1 MRILLA
7 HTYYKQPGGEDRVF
21 EAECALLRRNGHDVV
36 EYRRHNDQTDTMSR
50 SQLAAGTLWSRSTY
64 SELRKL
70 LQRERPDICH
80 FHNTFPVMSP
90 SAFWA
95 AHEEGVPVVVT
106 LHNYRLLCPSATLMR
121 RGAVCE
127 DCLSKMAPWPAVRHA
142 CYRDSRAASAV
153 TALMLTAH
161 RAMGT
166 WSRAVNVWIALT
178 EFARDK
184 FVEGGVPADR
194 IEVKGNFVHPD
205 PGEGGQREQFAFFA
219 GRLSPEKGI
228 DTLLSAWRR
237 LEVPLPLRIAGD
249 GPLRERVEDAVRR
262 DSRIEYLG
270 AMPGAEVQR
279 EMKRASLLVFPSIW
293 YEGLPLTIVE
303 AYAAGLPVL
312 AGRLG
317 AMSGLVAS
325 GETGL
330 HFIPGDGADLAAK
343 LSWCYQ
349 NPDSLAEMGRR
360 ARLRYLAN
368 YTADSNYRRLM
379 EIYGAITPL
388 GHQLDRTNRTA
399 VIDQVAAA
407 ESPAGWGAAGSRS

>member
-1 MRILLA
+1 
-7 HTYYKQPGGEDRVF
+7 
-21 EAECALLRRNGHDVV
+21 
-36 EYRRHNDQTDTMSR
+36 
-50 SQLAAGTLWSRSTY
+50 
-64 SELRKL
+64 
-70 LQRERPDICH
+70 
-80 FHNTFPVMSP
+80 
-90 SAFWA
+90 
-95 AHEEGVPVVVT
+95 
-106 LHNYRLLCPSATLMR
+106 
-121 RGAVCE
+121 
-127 DCLSKMAPWPAVRHA
+127 
-142 CYRDSRAASAV
+142 
-153 TALMLTAH
+153 
-161 RAMGT
+161 
-166 WSRAVNVWIALT
+166 
-178 EFARDK
+178 
-184 FVEGGVPADR
+184 
-194 IEVKGNFVHPD
+194 
-205 PGEGGQREQFAFFA
+205 
-219 GRLSPEKGI
+219 
-228 DTLLSAWRR
+228 
-237 LEVPLPLRIAGD
+237 
-249 GPLRERVEDAVRR
+249 
-262 DSRIEYLG
+262 
-270 AMPGAEVQR
+270 MPGAEVQR